1 MFHLPH
7 GKIIVTWQNCLLFT
21 LTLRSFGS
29 RYAVSH
35 TRIELCTLGYRAG
48 VIGAAMLA
56 RE

>member
-1 MFHLPH
+1 MSRNDEEKDEK
-7 GKIIVTWQNCLLFT
+7 GNYIRRE
-21 LTLRSFGS
+21 RSFGS